1 MLHCIAPDSIT
12 KCVILL
18 QLIRKLLFIF
28 KETVNRLRI
37 TAKKTRKYC
46 VNEDLHCNTSYVIL
60 KRLKSFSHSQRN
72 EKKIVFALYMSIE
85 MIAQILFK
93 NNKSLSE
100 SVGRR
105 YTRSIELTRPC
116 NDRPFEDRRPF
127 LYRLHSIH

>member
-1 MLHCIAPDSIT
+1 
-12 KCVILL
+12 
-18 QLIRKLLFIF
+18 
-28 KETVNRLRI
+28 
-37 TAKKTRKYC
+37 
-46 VNEDLHCNTSYVIL
+46 
-60 KRLKSFSHSQRN
+60 
-72 EKKIVFALYMSIE
+72 